1 MTLNNSA
8 YSYTFVLVFVVDILH
23 KKRLISLCMVE
34 TTIRKRMLMRIDTGF
49 LVTMRGFETCFVTFL
64 YISHCITIYILNTL
78 QVRHYMRYG
87 GDTMTVREIAAELG
101 VSVPTLYRKLKAA
114 GIDIRGLRDDKT
126 NKVTPAG
133 AAAIADLF
141 GSPEDDT
148 AVQDIITAASQS
160 DTGEAVQD
168 VTALLVRL
176 ATAEARL
183 EASAETVQRLDTE
196 VRRLQAEV
204 DRLTALLE
212 GEQRQ
217 RQALLVD
224 GNQGKRP
231 RGLFGWLRKGPG
243 GG

>member
-1 MTLNNSA
+1 M
-8 YSYTFVLVFVVDILH
+8 LH
-23 KKRLISLCMVE
+23 KKRHDFLTNRGQS
-34 TTIRKRMLMRIDTGF
+34 IRERMLLRIDTGF

-64 YISHCITIYILNTL
+64 YTSHCISIYIINAL
-78 QVRHYMRYG
+78 QVRRYMMVG
-87 GDTMTVREIAAELG
+87 GDTMTMRAIAAQLG
-101 VSVPTLYRKLKAA
+101 VTIPTLYRRLKAA
-114 GIDIRGLRDDKT
+114 GIDVKSLRDDKT
-126 NKVTPAG
+126 GKVTAEG
-133 AAAIADLF
+133 ALIIADML

-176 ATAEARL
+176 ATAEAKL
-183 EASAETVQRLDTE
+183 EGATETVQRLDTE

-217 RQALLVD
+217 RQALLTD
-224 GNQGKRP
+224 GNQGQR
-231 RGLFGWLRKGPG
+231 RGLFGFLRRHPG
-243 GG
+243 GDDSKQG